1 MPGCPELG
9 CQAPITGIA
18 RYGRVLKRR
27 AIVVA
32 GFKYTQQTRIQ
43 LAKAYELKQLT
54 TRLANRL
61 LNLKGAWARS
71 RLFFD
76 FTGAMRLQSTFTTI
90 TSCNLPPQCAKMW

>member
-1 MPGCPELG
+1 MPGCLELG

-27 AIVVA
+27 AIDVA

-54 TRLANRL
+54 TTLANRL
-61 LNLKGAWARS
+61 LDLKGAWTRS
-71 RLFFD
+71 RLFFN
-76 FTGAMRLQSTFTTI
+76 FTCAERL
-90 TSCNLPPQCAKMW
+90 

>member
-27 AIVVA
+27 AIDVA

-43 LAKAYELKQLT
+43 LAKAYETKQLASD
-54 TRLANRL
+54 LAKRL
-61 LNLKGAWARS
+61 LDLKGAWARDFHDFPKS
-71 RLFFD
+71 SPVHLRLS
-76 FTGAMRLQSTFTTI
+76 LTTI
-90 TSCNLPPQCAKMW
+90 MSRNLLPLCVKMC